1 MFQGKSIV
9 MRHSQDSEA
18 SAWRV
23 VRAVT
28 ALANE
33 ETGYCPLQI
42 QMELVERR
50 LPLEK
55 TEAGRYVLKEL
66 LDARQTQ
73 QRDLAELEK
82 KVEEG
87 TMILRKQRVGSDLSQ
102 SPDRVDQ
109 LHKWFA
115 SFWASLRTG
124 SWWKAQA

>member
-1 MFQGKSIV
+1 M
-9 MRHSQDSEA
+9 
-18 SAWRV
+18 

-33 ETGYCPLQI
+33 ETGYCLLQI
-42 QMELVERR
+42 QLELVEQK
-50 LPLEK
+50 LPLEN

-66 LDARQTQ
+66 LDARQIQ
-73 QRDLAELEK
+73 QRELAELEK
-82 KVEEG
+82 KVEESA
-87 TMILRKQRVGSDLSQ
+87 MVLRKERVSLDLTH

-115 SFWASLRTG
+115 SFWTSLRPG